1 MDPKSGP
8 KRTPNRVPNRVP
20 TDPKSGPPGPKRVP
34 RGSKSGPKGGP
45 PGPAAGPEI
54 SGKFP
59 ENFGVGAGPG
69 LAGPENTRKNPENTR
84 KSAKIGGK
92 SPIFGVIFENF
103 PIFPKFGR
111 IFGFL
116 GGPETIFFEKTR
128 KSRFWPPP
136 ISEIRPSQPIFRF
149 FRKSC
154 PQRPGLT
161 QPLLHGG
168 WGTRGVQ
175 NGLWA
180 LGEDLGKIEKFR
192 DFQARKPP
200 KTRGRM
206 EKQKLENKDPP

>member
-1 MDPKSGP
+1 MGSTGSQIGSQRGP
-8 KRTPNRVPNRVP
+8 TGV
-20 TDPKSGPPGPKRVP
+20 PPGPSRVP
-34 RGSKSGPKGGP
+34 P
-45 PGPAAGPEI
+45 PDR
-54 SGKFP
+54 KFP

-69 LAGPENTRKNPENTR
+69 LAGPENTRKLPENSR

-92 SPIFGVIFENF
+92 TPIFGVIFGNF
-103 PIFPKFGR
+103 TKFSKFGR

-116 GGPETIFFEKTR
+116 GGPETIFFEKTG

-136 ISEIRPSQPIFRF
+136 ISENRPSQPIFRL

-161 QPLLHGG
+161 QPFKSGR
-168 WGTRGVQ
+168 WGSRGVQ

-180 LGEDLGKIEKFR
+180 LGEDLAKIAKFR
-192 DFQARKPP
+192 DFRGKKTP

-206 EKQKLENKDPP
+206 EKQKLENKDPLPGPRDHFFCLVGDLPSGV